1 MCRIKCEPK
10 CLIYPCSLQ
19 LHYKRD
25 TCTQLFFSE
34 FCIILINNFL
44 LDHSWASAYGFIF
57 DIFKSNKEL
66 KVSFLLPVFY
76 RKSKIKPKNRVA
88 LKLGNLRFALLFS
101 GEICENGWLRTA
113 APKHSKRKIFKKTFL
128 VESF

>member
-10 CLIYPCSLQ
+10 CLIYPCSLH

-34 FCIILINNFL
+34 FCIILINTFL
-44 LDHSWASAYGFIF
+44 LDYSWASASGFIF

-76 RKSKIKPKNRVA
+76 RKSRIKPKNRVA
-88 LKLGNLRFALLFS
+88 LKLGDLRFALYHRYFLEKFAKMDGCGRLLLNSPS
-101 GEICENGWLRTA
+101 GRF
-113 APKHSKRKIFKKTFL
+113 PRKHS
-128 VESF
+128 